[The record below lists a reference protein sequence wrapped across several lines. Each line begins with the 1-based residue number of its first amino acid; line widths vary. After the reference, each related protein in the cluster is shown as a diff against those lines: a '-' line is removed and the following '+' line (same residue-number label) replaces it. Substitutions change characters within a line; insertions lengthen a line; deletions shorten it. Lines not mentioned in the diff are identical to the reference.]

1 MTNEEQKKF
10 SVEQWKFIIFSMI
23 VYMFFYVTRKN
34 LSMAQVEM
42 FEDGV
47 ISKYAIGIILTVHG
61 VLYGVS
67 RFVNGFWA
75 DRLNGRIFMAIG
87 LALTALMNFLFGC
100 TSLTILFGI
109 FWVING
115 WTLGMG
121 FPACAKMLTHWIHP
135 KELAT
140 KMAIWN
146 TSHSFGAVLA
156 LGLCSLILGPLGLN
170 WRWCFWVP
178 AALAAAATVFCFFCV
193 MDSPTEAGV
202 PELEIEAA
210 AAHKPS
216 SEITTADRIRL
227 VFGNKVIWLVALA
240 NFFVYIV
247 RFGFL
252 DWGPTF
258 LKQFKGIPVS
268 KGGLMIIA
276 FELAAVVG
284 TIFAGWVSDKAFKGR
299 GVRMC
304 VICMLCAALF
314 SFGFW
319 MLPNG
324 GTELHF
330 TVDKAH
336 QPQASEVRTLLKD
349 FDENISVKYQ
359 QAGNET
365 PELVLYTVYTTEE
378 LTGVNVDLNK
388 IKNEKKRARE
398 EKAIAKKKE
407 KLVVYKD
414 DKKKDPNSPQFL
426 RQIYEKRE
434 IQAVYKDEESLF
446 TAKLQEK
453 FPDSQ
458 VVFLSS
464 YEPTPAPIWLVT
476 LLLMGAGFF
485 IYGPQALIGIVAA
498 NQATKEAAAMA
509 NGFTGIMGY
518 ASTIVSGIGIA
529 FIQVHYGWG
538 IALGSIAVFA
548 LIGMVLFAMAWNAN
562 ATGYKTD
569 PTEEKLVKAAEE
581 NE

>member
-1 MTNEEQKKF
+1 MTSEEQKKF

-47 ISKYAIGIILTVHG
+47 ITKYAIGIILTVHG
-61 VLYGVS
+61 LLYGVS

-146 TSHSFGAVLA
+146 TSHSFGAVVA

-193 MDSPTEAGV
+193 KDSPTEAGV

-210 AAHKPS
+210 ATHKPS
-216 SEITTADRIRL
+216 SEITTADRRRL
-227 VFGNKVIWLVALA
+227 VFGNRVIWLVALA

-284 TIFAGWVSDKAFKGR
+284 TIFAGWITDKAFKGR
-299 GVRMC
+299 GVRTC

-324 GTELHF
+324 GTELRF
-330 TVDKAH
+330 AVNDAN
-336 QPQASEVRTLLKD
+336 QPQASEVRKLLKS
-349 FDENISVKYQ
+349 FDENLVVKYQ
-359 QAGNET
+359 QSENES

-378 LTGVNVDLNK
+378 LTGANVDLNK

-398 EKAIAKKKE
+398 EKAIAKKTE
-407 KLVVYKD
+407 KL
-414 DKKKDPNSPQFL
+414 QG
-426 RQIYEKRE
+426 
-434 IQAVYKDEESLF
+434 YKDEEALF

-458 VVFLSS
+458 VAFLSS

-548 LIGMVLFAMAWNAN
+548 LIGMVLFAMAWNAR

-569 PTEEKLVKAAEE
+569 PTEEKLIETAEE

>member
-1 MTNEEQKKF
+1 MTSEEQKKF

-202 PELEIEAA
+202 HELEIEAA
-210 AAHKPS
+210 ATHKPS
-216 SEITTADRIRL
+216 SEITTSDRFRL
-227 VFGNKVIWLVALA
+227 VFCNRVIWLVALA

-284 TIFAGWVSDKAFKGR
+284 TIFAGWASDRFFKGR

-319 MLPNG
+319 ILPNG

-330 TVDKAH
+330 SVDKDH
-336 QPQASEVRTLLKD
+336 QPQASEVRNLLKS
-349 FDENISVKYQ
+349 FDENLVVKYQ
-359 QAGNET
+359 QSEKDV
-365 PELVLYTVYTTEE
+365 PELVLYTVFTTEE
-378 LTGVNVDLNK
+378 LTGANVDLNS

-398 EKAIAKKKE
+398 EKAIAKKME
-407 KLVVYKD
+407 KL
-414 DKKKDPNSPQFL
+414 QG
-426 RQIYEKRE
+426 
-434 IQAVYKDEESLF
+434 YKDEEALF

-458 VVFLSS
+458 VAFVSS
-464 YEPTPAPIWLVT
+464 NEPTPAPIWLVT

-548 LIGMVLFAMAWNAN
+548 LIGMVLFALAWNAK

-569 PTEEKLVKAAEE
+569 PTEENLVKAAEE